1 MKKHLG
7 ILFGITL
14 LLGFF
19 VIPINAHALSPETEV
34 LLRLLERKGV
44 ITKAEANALR
54 REVEAVAPR
63 ALDKEAIKAEIKEEL
78 NAEGGLGGI
87 AENITISGV
96 AEVDYQYVDHRNR
109 ANKSSDS
116 TSDLYAS
123 TVELGIAA
131 RVNESTTANVIFKL
145 EDMDKSGNAANNDD
159 PNDDKPVIDE
169 ATITIFNQ
177 EKCPFYAVLGK
188 RGQPFGNFF
197 THTIS
202 DPITKTAYEVAT
214 TGVTIGYAPADLY
227 DLDLSLTAYK
237 GEKVMDQV
245 SSIGPDYDS
254 DSTPGYDRTA
264 AGYDPAD
271 DVNSYI
277 LSLSAKPMEG
287 LTFGA
292 AFNSEPGD
300 DSRNNTLNAFAEFS
314 IAGLTLDGEYFAAT
328 KREKYVPDSNKT
340 YKEKAWVIGAA
351 YQVVDPLELA
361 VRYEEFD
368 NDHDTDTDG
377 DFDYTL
383 GLGANYQLLEN
394 VTLMGEY
401 RRLVQQTAAAGTYE
415 DTVNEYNLRVA
426 IGF

>member
-14 LLGFF
+14 LLGLF

-34 LLRLLERKGV
+34 LLKLLERKGV
-44 ITKAEANALR
+44 ITRAEANALR
-54 REVEAVAPR
+54 REVKAVAPR
-63 ALDKEAIKAEIKEEL
+63 TLDKEAIKAEIKEEL
-78 NAEGGLGGI
+78 KAEGGLAGI
-87 AENITISGV
+87 AENITISGAV
-96 AEVDYQYVDHRNR
+96 EVDYQYVDHRNR
-109 ANKSSDS
+109 ANKNSDG

-123 TVELGIAA
+123 TVELGIEA
-131 RVNESTTANVIFKL
+131 RVNESTTANIIFKI
-145 EDMDKSGNAANNDD
+145 EDVDKSGNDDNNDD
-159 PNDDKPVIDE
+159 GSDPDNVLLDE

-202 DPITKTAYEVAT
+202 DPITKAAYEVAT
-214 TGVTIGYAPADLY
+214 TGVTVGYAPADLY

-254 DSTPGYDRTA
+254 DSEPGYDRTA
-264 AGYDPAD
+264 AGYDPTD

-314 IAGLTLDGEYFAAT
+314 IDSLTLDGEYFAAT

-340 YKEKAWVIGAA
+340 YKEKAWAIGAA

-368 NDHDTDTDG
+368 NDHDAVSDG

-383 GLGANYQLLEN
+383 VFGANYQLLED

-401 RRLVQQTAAAGTYE
+401 RRLVQEAAASTYE